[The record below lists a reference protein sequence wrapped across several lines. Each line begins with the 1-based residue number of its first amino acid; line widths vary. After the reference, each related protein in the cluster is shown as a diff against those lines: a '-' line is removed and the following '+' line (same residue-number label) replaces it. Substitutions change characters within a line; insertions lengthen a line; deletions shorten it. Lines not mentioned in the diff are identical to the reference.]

1 VIPSANMWVNP
12 DCVLKTR
19 GWKETEAALA
29 SVVQAAKQMHK
40 SIITQS
46 N

>member
-1 VIPSANMWVNP
+1 MWVNP
-12 DCVLKTR
+12 DFVLKTR

-29 SVVQAAKQMHK
+29 NGVQAAKQMRQ

-46 N
+46 S